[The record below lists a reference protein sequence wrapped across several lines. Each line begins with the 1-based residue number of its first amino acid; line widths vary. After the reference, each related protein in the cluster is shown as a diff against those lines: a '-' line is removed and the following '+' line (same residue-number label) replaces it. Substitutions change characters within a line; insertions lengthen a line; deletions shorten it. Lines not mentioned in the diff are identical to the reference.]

1 MAPFKQSHPPT
12 PCPPHTH
19 THTYTHTQPRR
30 PPHTSKISGGLFDY
44 KWHVSDC
51 HSLNGTFIDCVKVS
65 DSEIHDGETLTLG
78 GGAGLQP
85 GERSDLLASD
95 LVFRFEL
102 VDEAHAASLGVTPA
116 AAEQPVVSLAGA
128 GGVGGAAGGGGD
140 GSAAVVG
147 GNVATNNVP
156 VVPGANKP
164 SNLVPPSPMQ
174 EGEGKEG
181 DDDDDDDDDDESM
194 LGAGSSSNSDSRK
207 RRVSAGGADSKRRKV
222 DDSVHAATN
231 STSTSSTSG
240 AAASSSSN
248 SSTSAKSGSSSQSV
262 APVPVQPSPN
272 QRFSSLKAELK
283 CAVCYD
289 FFFNACTLECSHSF
303 CQPCVEE
310 WLHKKHECPVCR
322 TAVEAPPNRS
332 NHLDNMVQKLM
343 DNDERI
349 AFERRKRVHGDK
361 MKRQH
366 KALESLSKRLEEASA
381 KNEKFLSIKD
391 EWTQGNKATFE
402 QGVNQYRGN
411 AREQYCDAIGLTR
424 GFVEMSPRED
434 LMRAAV
440 NVGLVH
446 QGDTAEHPNLRK
458 RMHMFISYG

>member
-1 MAPFKQSHPPT
+1 LHFIISNT
-12 PCPPHTH
+12 
-19 THTYTHTQPRR
+19 
-30 PPHTSKISGGLFDY
+30 TSFLQLLYFYFLLLTRKISEELLEY

-102 VDEAHAASLGVTPA
+102 VDAKHAASLGVDPS
-116 AAEQPVVSLAGA
+116 AEEDTSQAS
-128 GGVGGAAGGGGD
+128 D
-140 GSAAVVG
+140 SAADPS
-147 GNVATNNVP
+147 AP
-156 VVPGANKP
+156 PIKP
-164 SNLVPPSPMQ
+164 ASMVPPSPMQ
-174 EGEGKEG
+174 EGEGKVG
-181 DDDDDDDDDDESM
+181 DDDDDDISSM

-207 RRVSAGGADSKRRKV
+207 RRASQLGADSKRRKV
-222 DDSVHAATN
+222 GWNSVG
-231 STSTSSTSG
+231 STSTSTDSSG
-240 AAASSSSN
+240 TSSSRN
-248 SSTSAKSGSSSQSV
+248 DGTSKDASKHPRCQPV
-262 APVPVQPSPN
+262 VTAVPVQPSPN
-272 QRFSSLKAELK
+272 QKFSSLKAELK

-289 FFFNACTLECSHSF
+289 FFLNACTLECSHSF

-310 WLHKKHECPVCR
+310 WLHKKHECPICR
-322 TAVEAPPNRS
+322 AAVEAPPNPS
-332 NHLDNMVQKLM
+332 NHLDNMVKKIM

-349 AFERRKRVHGDK
+349 AFERRKRVHADK
-361 MKRQH
+361 MNRQH

-381 KNEKFLSIKD
+381 KNEKFLNISE
-391 EWTQGNKATFE
+391 EWTQGQKATFE

-424 GFVEMSPRED
+424 SFVELSPLSD
-434 LMRAAV
+434 LIRAAINV
-440 NVGLVH
+440 NLIH
-446 QGDTAEHPNLRK
+446 HRNSGDQHHSNLRK